1 MPDDALGDVVSLRQ
15 SAFDTSRTSR
25 VDPALDLVFGRH
37 LLARDLDC
45 AARRSKQLDADAV
58 TLDGD
63 EAFRKGAIRGGGR
76 DRASALRACLLRK
89 RAQQQ
94 LQQASQERDQAQKR
108 FDQARRPRLHAI
120 KSRDDAER
128 ARAHHVT
135 SAQALIRDHDALHA
149 VCGAWSRRSRGTCP
163 IALPTPKRLLA
174 H

>member
-1 MPDDALGDVVSLRQ
+1 MPQPVRVPDDALGDVVSLRQ
-15 SAFDTSRTSR
+15 SAFDTSRALT

-89 RAQQQ
+89 RAQ
-94 LQQASQERDQAQKR
+94 S
-108 FDQARRPRLHAI
+108 
-120 KSRDDAER
+120 
-128 ARAHHVT
+128 
-135 SAQALIRDHDALHA
+135 
-149 VCGAWSRRSRGTCP
+149 
-163 IALPTPKRLLA
+163 
-174 H
+174 